1 MSILAQYGALISWI
15 VNNEILLNLTISLLS
30 FVVTS
35 ILTIVIIVQTSK
47 LAKKQKEQEIII
59 NKQQQDWQKRQ
70 MRIDTFDYKNNIY
83 RALYKVFQLT
93 GEIEDIFSKIS
104 LHEKQMDHLH
114 QLFDILRSQLKMD
127 VSETLWLFKQAEYIL
142 PEYIY
147 ASVRDIAKDFDELTG
162 DIGKLKCY
170 PTILTPEEVDAEKRK
185 LLDDILYRAEQI
197 NRHVLFITTIM
208 PQELDISALEK

>member
-93 GEIEDIFSKIS
+93 AKF
-104 LHEKQMDHLH
+104 
-114 QLFDILRSQLKMD
+114 
-127 VSETLWLFKQAEYIL
+127 
-142 PEYIY
+142 
-147 ASVRDIAKDFDELTG
+147 ASTERPVRMNGVGSSVEA
-162 DIGKLKCY
+162 
-170 PTILTPEEVDAEKRK
+170 V
-185 LLDDILYRAEQI
+185 
-197 NRHVLFITTIM
+197 
-208 PQELDISALEK
+208 

>member
-1 MSILAQYGALISWI
+1 MCIYKQLGALIAWI
-15 VNNEILLNLTISLLS
+15 VNNEILLNLAILFLS

-35 ILTIVIIVQTSK
+35 ILTIVIIAQTSK
-47 LAKKQKEQEIII
+47 LAKKQNEQEIKI
-59 NKQQQDWQKRQ
+59 NEQQQDWQKRQ

-83 RALYKVFQLT
+83 RALCKVFQLT
-93 GEIEDIFSKIS
+93 GEIADIFPKIR
-104 LHEKQMDHLH
+104 LYEKEMDQLC
-114 QLFDILRSQLKMD
+114 QLFDILLSQLKID

-142 PEYIY
+142 PENIY

-162 DIGKLKCY
+162 DIGKFKFY